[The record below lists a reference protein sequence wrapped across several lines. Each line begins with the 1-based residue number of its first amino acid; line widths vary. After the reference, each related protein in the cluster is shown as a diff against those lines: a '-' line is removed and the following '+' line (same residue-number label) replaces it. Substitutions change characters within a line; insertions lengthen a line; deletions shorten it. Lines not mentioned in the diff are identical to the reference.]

1 MFNPII
7 IPRPPSGTKY
17 LQPINPI
24 PINTLHKFNLS
35 VTIVFVLLKWFFN
48 LPYPHLVSYFGPP
61 ITKVYFKLVTFNFFV
76 KGLNF

>member
-24 PINTLHKFNLS
+24 PINTLHKFKNLNLLQKKLR
-35 VTIVFVLLKWFFN
+35 VTNLK
-48 LPYPHLVSYFGPP
+48 YTLVIGVRNKRPNGGR
-61 ITKVYFKLVTFNFFV
+61 VN
-76 KGLNF
+76 